1 MAELLRIVLIGLG
14 FVVATYMLAA
24 APSAGH
30 TGPATEA
37 DRRFQEHAAW
47 VAVNPLVFDVAPD
60 DTGTAAPPVHR
71 R

>member
-24 APSAGH
+24 GPSAGH
-30 TGPATEA
+30 IGPVNEA
-37 DRRFQEHAAW
+37 DRRFQERAAW
-47 VAVNPLVFDVAPD
+47 VAVTPPVFDIAPSD
-60 DTGTAAPPVHR
+60 SETPPAQSGR